1 MYPSKNQPAQ
11 MYGQA
16 KTHKFENMDQITTDK
31 LKFRPIIAQTG
42 TYTYKAAQI
51 IAKYLKPLVSDN
63 PYIINNTQQFPSML
77 KEQPPLQEDEE
88 YVSYDVESLFTNV
101 PVKDTIDYIID
112 QVYNK
117 RKLPIIATKLIFT
130 RLLEKLSK
138 ENTFMFDGK
147 FYKQTDGCTM
157 GGPLSVVFSN
167 IFMTKLEQQVVVPL
181 KPLFYRRYVDDSI
194 NRRKK
199 NKPDVLF
206 TALNNFKP
214 EKIKFTIEV
223 SPTKFLDTK
232 IKYNET
238 IETSVYRSEYKLPNH
253 WKSRVPKRYKRNA
266 INTDIHRAAKIS
278 SNFDNEKKLIK
289 DKFQRAGF
297 PPRFI
302 DSVFRQYTEKYED
315 EVIIPQNFFDEQKEK
330 NIKIEIPYCEK
341 NEEIS
346 SKFLEKF
353 KAFTNN
359 RYNVS
364 IKWNTKKVRNLF
376 KLKSQNPHPS
386 CKIYQ
391 GDCICGETYIGETE
405 RNVEVRWGEHT
416 SSSGTS
422 EPSKHLLNNPDH
434 AFTWKILSPAPIN
447 KKERKS
453 LEAFLIALNAPSLN
467 NQTETKTLLLFRNGI
482 T

>member
-1 MYPSKNQPAQ
+1 MAFLS
-11 MYGQA
+11 
-16 KTHKFENMDQITTDK
+16 
-31 LKFRPIIAQTG
+31 
-42 TYTYKAAQI
+42 
-51 IAKYLKPLVSDN
+51 
-63 PYIINNTQQFPSML
+63 QQFPSML

-167 IFMTKLEQQVVVPL
+167 IFMTKLEQKVVVPL

-199 NKPDVLF
+199 NKPDPLF
-206 TALNNFKP
+206 TALNEFKP

-223 SPTKFLDTK
+223 APKKFLDTN
-232 IKYNET
+232 IKYND
-238 IETSVYRSEYKLPNH
+238 IIQTSVHRSEYKLPVH
-253 WKSRVPKRYKRNA
+253 WKSKVPKRYKRNA

-278 SNFDNEKKLIK
+278 SNFENEKKVIK
-289 DKFQRAGF
+289 NKFQRAGF

-302 DSVFRQYTEKYED
+302 DSVFHQYTEKYEN
-315 EVIIPQNFFDEQKEK
+315 EVIIPQNFFDEKKEK
-330 NIKIEIPYCEK
+330 NVKIEIPFCEK

-346 SKFLEKF
+346 SKFLAKF
-353 KAFTNN
+353 KAFTND

-376 KLKSQNPHPS
+376 KLKSKNPHPS

-405 RNVEVRWGEHT
+405 RNVEVRWNEHT
-416 SSSGTS
+416 SSSGSS

-434 AFTWKILSPAPIN
+434 AFTWKILSNAQTN
-447 KKERKS
+447 KKKKEKV
-453 LEAFLIALNAPSLN
+453 LKPS
-467 NQTETKTLLLFRNGI
+467 
-482 T
+482 